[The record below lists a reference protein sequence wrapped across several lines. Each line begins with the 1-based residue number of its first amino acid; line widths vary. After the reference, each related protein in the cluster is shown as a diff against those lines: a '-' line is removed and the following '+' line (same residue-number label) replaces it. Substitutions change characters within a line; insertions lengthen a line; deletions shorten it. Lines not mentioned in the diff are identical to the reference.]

1 MAKIITQTNG
11 TMLFDEIN
19 PEKLDLLTLV
29 GDVKGFDSLSDE
41 KIQEILEVLCVKSFD
56 EFIEKFDPVVYSFF
70 NANNQKVMYTLK
82 KPESIPDD
90 LLTEIHL
97 NMQNDFLK
105 MLLTLVDTKRSQ
117 GLLNVDFK
125 FENLTDLI
133 SPHKI
138 IEDIKQNRKELRY
151 VYSQYVQLE
160 DEDPKKLDL
169 GDKLNGMMEEASTN
183 YNNVMAMLPLA
194 IEDIKTRLLLT
205 SGGGGADATP
215 LALGVLT
222 MGEEGELKVIEA
234 PKEEHS
240 TALVSL
246 DDKVNEGLIEV
257 IGEDYVALN
266 EDNHNDYVKALVTRT
281 FCPLPSTMVSE
292 IDIATEIQHYNS
304 YLQFYKDA
312 KDDFIKTVKPLIEKI
327 LGVRLF
333 FEQYPSKL
341 RGMKPTLL
349 ITNISNEMMAKAPNL
364 PRLVTYLNTV
374 NGKNNF
380 DHTIWYAIFPSVA
393 FAADGKAKLT
403 RQRFKGNTAPTNT
416 NVNTIESLAM
426 ILDVLKDFR
435 VQCFF
440 SFASHEKNT
449 FNAMATEGIDKYIDK
464 STPLMNKSYS
474 EFAIPCFPNFTIIP
488 KDKSGVVLDTKM
500 TLNENSHIAEISKA
514 KQDIMKLWIDGIYVG
529 AAYVAAGIVA
539 AYQDPEYLKMIFR
552 RNVDNEL
559 PGVRFDIESGDN
571 SLLVFTTLAKEITGF
586 TAPIKHDINNKCFG
600 FVFSSENAMYDG
612 LPITNI
618 MVYKSRDLLYD
629 EDNGVYEPIYKTQV
643 TTYIHRVLR
652 NMSSDFKEDKI
663 IRFFSSNPTSQ
674 SSKWLDKRE
683 RLNAIIGTGDAIDY
697 VIDEDNGICTLNITF
712 NGNIKNLDIETN
724 RTTSSHHV

>member
-1 MAKIITQTNG
+1 MAQVIKQTNA
-11 TMLFDEIN
+11 TMLFEEIN
-19 PEKLDLLTLV
+19 PEKLDLLTLI
-29 GDVKGFDSLSDE
+29 GDVKGLDSLSDE
-41 KIQEILEVLCVKSFD
+41 KIKEILDTLCVKSFD
-56 EFIEKFDPVVYSFF
+56 EFIDKFEPVVYSFY

-97 NMQNDFLK
+97 NLQNDFLK
-105 MLLTLVDTKRSQ
+105 MLLTLIDAKRSQ

-169 GDKLNGMMEEASTN
+169 GDKLNVMMEEASTN

-194 IEDIKTRLLLT
+194 IEDIKTRLLLS
-205 SGGGGADATP
+205 SGGGGKDATP

-222 MGEEGELKVIEA
+222 MGDEGELKVIEA
-234 PKEEHS
+234 PKAESS
-240 TALVSL
+240 TALVTL
-246 DDKVNEGLIEV
+246 DDKINEGLIEV
-257 IGEDYVALN
+257 IGEDYEALN

-292 IDIATEIQHYNS
+292 VDISKEIENYNT

-312 KDDFIKTVKPLIEKI
+312 KDDFIKVVKPLIEKI
-327 LGVRLF
+327 LGVKLF

-349 ITNISNEMMAKAPNL
+349 VTNIKSEMIAKAPNV

-380 DHTIWYAIFPSVA
+380 DNTIWYAIFPNVA
-393 FAADGKAKLT
+393 FDAKVQTKLT
-403 RQRFKGNTAPTNT
+403 RQRFKGNIEKEDTD
-416 NVNTIESLAM
+416 VNTIETLTR

-440 SFASHEKNT
+440 SFSSNEKNT
-449 FNAMATEGIDKYIDK
+449 FNAMATEGIDRYIDK
-464 STPLMNKSYS
+464 TIPLTNKAFS
-474 EFAIPCFPNFTIIP
+474 EFAIPCLPNFTVIP

-500 TLNENSHIAEISKA
+500 ELNENNLAEISKA
-514 KQDIMKLWIDGIYVG
+514 KQDIMKLWIDGVYVG

-539 AYQDPEYLKMIFR
+539 TYQDPEYLKMIFR
-552 RNVDNEL
+552 RNVDNSL
-559 PGVRFDIESGDN
+559 PGVRFDIEEGDN
-571 SLLVFTTLAKEITGF
+571 SLLVYTTLAKEITGF
-586 TAPIKHDINNKCFG
+586 TNPIKTEINKKSFG
-600 FVFSSENAMYDG
+600 FVFSSENAIYNG

-618 MVYKSRDLLYD
+618 MVYKSRNLLYD
-629 EDNGVYEPIYKTQV
+629 EDHGTYESIYKTQV
-643 TTYIHRVLR
+643 TTYIQRLLQ
-652 NMSSDFKEDKI
+652 NFSNDFKQDKI
-663 IRFFSSNPTSQ
+663 GRFFSSNPNSQ
-674 SSKWLDKRE
+674 LSQWLNKRE
-683 RLNAIIGTGDAIDY
+683 CVNAIVGVGDDLSY
-697 VIDEDNGICTLNITF
+697 TIDEANGICTLNIAF
-712 NGNIKNLDIETN
+712 NGNIKNLEIETI
-724 RTTSSHHV
+724 RTTSANHV

>member
-1 MAKIITQTNG
+1 MAKIISQTNA
-11 TMLFDEIN
+11 TMLFEEIN

-41 KIQEILEVLCVKSFD
+41 KIKEILETLCVKNFD

-70 NANNQKVMYTLK
+70 NANTQKVMYTLK

-97 NMQNDFLK
+97 NLQNDFLR
-105 MLLTLVDTKRSQ
+105 MLLTLVDAKRSQ

-151 VYSQYVQLE
+151 TYSQYVQL
-160 DEDPKKLDL
+160 DDDDPKKLDI
-169 GDKLNGMMEEASTN
+169 GDKLNIMMEEASVN

-194 IEDIKTRLLLT
+194 IEDIKTRLLLS
-205 SGGGGADATP
+205 SGGGGGDSAP

-222 MGEEGELKVIEA
+222 MGEQGELKVIEA
-234 PKEEHS
+234 PKEEKS
-240 TALVSL
+240 TALVTL

-257 IGEDYVALN
+257 IGEDYEALN
-266 EDNHNDYVKALVTRT
+266 EENHNDYVKALVTRT

-292 IDIATEIQHYNS
+292 IDIAKEVENYNA
-304 YLQFYKDA
+304 YLQFYKES

-341 RGMKPTLL
+341 RGMRPTLL
-349 ITNISNEMMAKAPNL
+349 ITNISNEMMAKAPNI

-380 DHTIWYAIFPSVA
+380 DNTIWYAIFPSVA
-393 FAADGKAKLT
+393 FDAGSKPKLT
-403 RQRFKGNTAPTNT
+403 RQRFKGNDAPTNT
-416 NVNTIESLAM
+416 NVHSVESLTR

-435 VQCFF
+435 IQCFF
-440 SFASHEKNT
+440 SFASNEKNT
-449 FNAMATEGIDKYIDK
+449 FNAMATEGIEKYIDK
-464 STPLMNKSYS
+464 SLPLTAKAFS

-500 TLNENSHIAEISKA
+500 EVNENNLAEISKA
-514 KQDIMKLWIDGIYVG
+514 KQDIMKLWIDGVYVG
-529 AAYVAAGIVA
+529 AAYVAAGLVA
-539 AYQDPEYLKMIFR
+539 TYQDPEYLKMIFR
-552 RNVDNEL
+552 RNIDNEL
-559 PGVRFDIESGDN
+559 PGVRFDIETGDN
-571 SLLVFTTLAKEITGF
+571 SLLVYTTLAKEITGF
-586 TAPIKHDINNKCFG
+586 TNPIKDEINKKCFG
-600 FVFSSENAMYDG
+600 FVFSSENAMFNG
-612 LPITNI
+612 MPITNV
-618 MVYKSRDLLYD
+618 MVYKSRNLLYD

-643 TTYIHRVLR
+643 TTYIQRVLR
-652 NMSSDFKEDKI
+652 NMSSDFKQDKI
-663 IRFFSSNPTSQ
+663 VRFFSSNPASQ

-683 RLNAIIGTGDAIDY
+683 RLNAIIGTGDDISY
-697 VIDEDNGICTLNITF
+697 NIDEENGICTLNITF
-712 NGNIKNLDIETN
+712 NGNVKNLEIETS
-724 RTTSSHHV
+724 RTTSARHV

>member
-1 MAKIITQTNG
+1 MAKIISQTNG
-11 TMLFDEIN
+11 TILFEEIN
-19 PEKLDLLTLV
+19 PEKLDLLTMV

-41 KIQEILEVLCVKSFD
+41 KIQEILETLSVKSFD

-97 NMQNDFLK
+97 NLQNDFLR

-169 GDKLNGMMEEASTN
+169 GDKLNVMMEEASVN

-194 IEDIKTRLLLT
+194 IEDIKTRLLL
-205 SGGGGADATP
+205 SGGGGGADATP

-234 PKEEHS
+234 PKEEKS
-240 TALVSL
+240 TALVTL

-266 EDNHNDYVKALVTRT
+266 EENHNDYVKALVTRT
-281 FCPLPSTMVSE
+281 FCPLPSTMVSTIDVAKE
-292 IDIATEIQHYNS
+292 IENYNA
-304 YLQFYKDA
+304 YLQFYKES

-349 ITNISNEMMAKAPNL
+349 ITNISNEMMAKTPNI
-364 PRLVTYLNTV
+364 PRLITYLNTV

-393 FAADGKAKLT
+393 FAVGGKTKLT
-403 RQRFKGNTAPTNT
+403 RMRFKGNTEAINT
-416 NVNTIESLAM
+416 DVNSIESLTR

-435 VQCFF
+435 IQCFF
-440 SFASHEKNT
+440 SFASNEKNT

-464 STPLMNKSYS
+464 SMPLTSKQFS

-500 TLNENSHIAEISKA
+500 TLDENNLAELSKA
-514 KQDIMKLWIDGIYVG
+514 KQDIMKLWIDGVYVG

-539 AYQDPEYLKMIFR
+539 SYQDPEYLKMIFR
-552 RNVDNEL
+552 RNIDNEL
-559 PGVRFDIESGDN
+559 PGVRFDLEEGDN
-571 SLLVFTTLAKEITGF
+571 SLMVYTTLAKEITGF
-586 TAPIKHDINNKCFG
+586 TAPIKDEINKKCFG
-600 FVFSSENAMYDG
+600 FVFSSENAVLG
-612 LPITNI
+612 GIPITNI
-618 MVYKSRDLLYD
+618 MIYKTRNLLYD
-629 EDNGVYEPIYKTQV
+629 EENGVYEPIYKTQV
-643 TTYIHRVLR
+643 TTYIQRMLR
-652 NMSSDFKEDKI
+652 NMSSDFKQDKI

-674 SSKWLDKRE
+674 ASKWLDKRE
-683 RLNAIIGTGDAIDY
+683 KLNAIIGTGDAIDY
-697 VIDEDNGICTLNITF
+697 VIDEENGICTLNITF
-712 NGNIKNLDIETN
+712 NGNVKNLEIETN
-724 RTTSSHHV
+724 RTTSAKHV

>member
-1 MAKIITQTNG
+1 MAKVISQTNG
-11 TMLFDEIN
+11 TMLFEEIN
-19 PEKLDLLTLV
+19 PEKLDLLTMV

-41 KIQEILEVLCVKSFD
+41 KIQEILEALCVKSFD
-56 EFIEKFDPVVYSFF
+56 EFIEKFDPVVYSFY

-105 MLLTLVDTKRSQ
+105 MLLTLVDAKRSQ

-125 FENLTDLI
+125 FENLTELI

-160 DEDPKKLDL
+160 DDDPKKLDI
-169 GDKLNGMMEEASTN
+169 GDKLNVMMEDASTN

-205 SGGGGADATP
+205 SGGGGDNSTP

-222 MGEEGELKVIEA
+222 MGEGGELKVIEA
-234 PKEEHS
+234 PKPEES
-240 TALVSL
+240 TALVTL
-246 DDKVNEGLIEV
+246 DDKINEGLIEV
-257 IGEDYVALN
+257 IGEDYEALN
-266 EDNHNDYVKALVTRT
+266 EESHNDYVKALVTRT

-292 IDIATEIQHYNS
+292 IDVAKEIENYNS
-304 YLQFYKDA
+304 YLQFYKDS

-327 LGVRLF
+327 LGVRMF

-349 ITNISNEMMAKAPNL
+349 ITNISNEMMAKAPNV
-364 PRLVTYLNTV
+364 PRLITYLNTV

-380 DHTIWYAIFPSVA
+380 DHSIWYAIFPSVA
-393 FAADGKAKLT
+393 FGAASKPKLT
-403 RQRFKGNTAPTNT
+403 RQRFKGNDAPANPS
-416 NVNTIESLAM
+416 VHSIESLAR

-435 VQCFF
+435 IQCFF
-440 SFASHEKNT
+440 SFASDEHNT
-449 FNAMATEGIDKYIDK
+449 FNAMATEGIEKYIDK
-464 STPLMNKSYS
+464 SLPLTAKAYS

-500 TLNENSHIAEISKA
+500 TLNDNNLAEVSKA
-514 KQDIMKLWIDGIYVG
+514 KQDVMKLWIDGVYVG

-552 RNVDNEL
+552 RDIDNEL

-571 SLLVFTTLAKEITGF
+571 SLMVYTTLAKEITGF
-586 TAPIKHDINNKCFG
+586 TTPIKNEINGKCFG
-600 FVFSSENAMYDG
+600 FVFSSENAMFNG
-612 LPITNI
+612 LPITNV
-618 MVYKSRDLLYD
+618 MVYKSRNLLYD

-643 TTYIHRVLR
+643 TTYIERTLR
-652 NMSSDFKEDKI
+652 NMTSDFKQDKI
-663 IRFFSSNPTSQ
+663 VRFFAIEQ
-674 SSKWLDKRE
+674 VAQQARE
-683 RLNAIIGTGDAIDY
+683 AQR
-697 VIDEDNGICTLNITF
+697 
-712 NGNIKNLDIETN
+712 
-724 RTTSSHHV
+724 HHRYRRRD

>member
-1 MAKIITQTNG
+1 MAKIINQTNG
-11 TMLFDEIN
+11 TMLFEEIN

-41 KIQEILEVLCVKSFD
+41 KVQEILDKLCVKSFD

-97 NMQNDFLK
+97 NLQNDFLR

-151 VYSQYVQLE
+151 VYSQYVQL
-160 DEDPKKLDL
+160 DDDDPKKLDI
-169 GDKLNGMMEEASTN
+169 GDKLNVMMEEASTN

-205 SGGGGADATP
+205 SGDGGADATP

-234 PKEEHS
+234 PKKEES
-240 TALVSL
+240 TALVTL

-266 EDNHNDYVKALVTRT
+266 EDSHNDYVKALVTRT
-281 FCPLPSTMVSE
+281 FCPLPSTMVSTVDVAKE
-292 IDIATEIQHYNS
+292 IENYNA

-327 LGVRLF
+327 LPVRLF

-349 ITNISNEMMAKAPNL
+349 ITNVSNEMLTKTPNI
-364 PRLVTYLNTV
+364 PRLITYLNTV
-374 NGKNNF
+374 NNKNNF

-393 FAADGKAKLT
+393 FAAGGKKKLT
-403 RQRFKGNTAPTNT
+403 RQRFKGTTEAINTD
-416 NVNTIESLAM
+416 VNSIESLTR

-464 STPLMNKSYS
+464 SLPLTSKTFS

-488 KDKSGVVLDTKM
+488 KDKSGVVLDSKM
-500 TLNENSHIAEISKA
+500 TLTENNLAEMSKA
-514 KQDIMKLWIDGIYVG
+514 KQDIMKLWIDGVYVG

-539 AYQDPEYLKMIFR
+539 TYQDPEYLKMIFR
-552 RNVDNEL
+552 RNIDNEL
-559 PGVRFDIESGDN
+559 PGVRFDLEEGDN
-571 SLLVFTTLAKEITGF
+571 SLMVYTTLAKEITGF
-586 TAPIKHDINNKCFG
+586 TSPIKNEINNKCFG
-600 FVFSSENAMYDG
+600 FVFSSENANFNG
-612 LPITNI
+612 IPITNV
-618 MVYKSRDLLYD
+618 MVYKTRNLLYD

-643 TTYIHRVLR
+643 TTYIQRMLR
-652 NMSSDFKEDKI
+652 NMTSDFKQDKI
-663 IRFFSSNPTSQ
+663 VRFFSSNPNSQ
-674 SSKWLDKRE
+674 SSQWLNKRE

-697 VIDEDNGICTLNITF
+697 VIDEENGICTLNITF
-712 NGNIKNLDIETN
+712 NGNVKNLEIETS
-724 RTTSSHHV
+724 RTTSSKHV

>member
-41 KIQEILEVLCVKSFD
+41 KIQEILEVLCVKNFD

-234 PKEEHS
+234 PKEEHT

-349 ITNISNEMMAKAPNL
+349 ITNISNEMLAKAPNL

-464 STPLMNKSYS
+464 SQPLMNKSYS

>member
-41 KIQEILEVLCVKSFD
+41 KIQEILEALCVKSFD

-97 NMQNDFLK
+97 NLHNDFLR

-151 VYSQYVQLE
+151 VYSQYIQLE

-246 DDKVNEGLIEV
+246 DDRVNEGLIEV

-266 EDNHNDYVKALVTRT
+266 EENHNDYVKALVTRT

-292 IDIATEIQHYNS
+292 IDVATEIQHYNS

-349 ITNISNEMMAKAPNL
+349 ITNISNEMIAKAPNL

-393 FAADGKAKLT
+393 FATDGKAKLT
-403 RQRFKGNTAPTNT
+403 RQRFKGNAEPTNT
-416 NVNTIESLAM
+416 DVNTIESLSM
-426 ILDVLKDFR
+426 ILNVLKDFR
-435 VQCFF
+435 VQCFY

-464 STPLMNKSYS
+464 SQPLTNKAYS

-539 AYQDPEYLKMIFR
+539 TYQDPEYLKMIFR

-559 PGVRFDIESGDN
+559 PGVRFDIEAGDN
-571 SLLVFTTLAKEITGF
+571 SLLVYTTLAKEITGF
-586 TAPIKHDINNKCFG
+586 TAPIKHEINNKCFG
-600 FVFSSENAMYDG
+600 FVFSSENAIYDG
-612 LPITNI
+612 LPITDI
-618 MVYKSRDLLYD
+618 MVYKSRNLLYD

-643 TTYIHRVLR
+643 TTYIHRILR

-663 IRFFSSNPTSQ
+663 IRFFSSNPNSQ
-674 SSKWLDKRE
+674 TSKWLDKRE
-683 RLNAIIGTGDAIDY
+683 KLNAIIGTGDAIDY
-697 VIDEDNGICTLNITF
+697 IIDEDNGICTLNITF
-712 NGNIKNLDIETN
+712 NGNIKNLEIETN

>member
-1 MAKIITQTNG
+1 MAQIISQTNA
-11 TMLFDEIN
+11 TMLFEEIN

-41 KIQEILEVLCVKSFD
+41 KVKEILDTLCVKNFD
-56 EFIEKFDPVVYSFF
+56 EFLEKFDPVVYSFF

-82 KPESIPDD
+82 KPESIPED

-97 NMQNDFLK
+97 NLQNDFLK
-105 MLLTLVDTKRSQ
+105 MLFTLVEAKRAQ

-151 VYSQYVQLE
+151 TYSQYVQLE
-160 DEDPKKLDL
+160 DEDPRKLDL
-169 GDKLNGMMEEASTN
+169 GDKLNLMMEEASIN

-222 MGEEGELKVIEA
+222 MGEQGELKVIEA
-234 PKEEHS
+234 PKAEKS
-240 TALVSL
+240 TALVTL
-246 DDKVNEGLIEV
+246 DDKINEGLIEV
-257 IGEDYVALN
+257 IGEDYEALN
-266 EDNHNDYVKALVTRT
+266 EDHNDYVKALVTRT

-292 IDIATEIQHYNS
+292 IDIAKEIENYNA
-304 YLQFYKDA
+304 YLQFYKES

-327 LGVRLF
+327 LGVKLF

-349 ITNISNEMMAKAPNL
+349 ITNISNEMMTKSPNL

-393 FAADGKAKLT
+393 FDAGGKPKLT
-403 RQRFKGNTAPTNT
+403 RRRFKGNNEPTNT
-416 NVNTIESLAM
+416 SVNTVESLTQ
-426 ILDVLKDFR
+426 ILNVLKDFR

-449 FNAMATEGIDKYIDK
+449 FNAMATEGIDKYIDR
-464 STPLMNKSYS
+464 SMPLTSKAFS

-500 TLNENSHIAEISKA
+500 ELNENNLAEISKA
-514 KQDIMKLWIDGIYVG
+514 KQDIMKLWIDGVYVG
-529 AAYVAAGIVA
+529 AAYVAAGLVA

-552 RNVDNEL
+552 RNIDNSL
-559 PGVRFDIESGDN
+559 PGVRFDIESDDN
-571 SLLVFTTLAKEITGF
+571 SLMVYTTLAKEITGF
-586 TAPIKHDINNKCFG
+586 TNPIKDEINKKCFG
-600 FVFSSENAMYDG
+600 FVFSSENAMFGG

-618 MVYKSRDLLYD
+618 MVYKSRNLLYD

-643 TTYIHRVLR
+643 TTYIQRILR
-652 NMSSDFKEDKI
+652 NMSSDFKQDKI
-663 IRFFSSNPTSQ
+663 VRFFSSNPNSQ

-683 RLNAIIGTGDAIDY
+683 KLNAIIGTGDDISY
-697 VIDEDNGICTLNITF
+697 NIDEENGICTLNITF
-712 NGNIKNLDIETN
+712 NGNVKNLEIETN
-724 RTTSSHHV
+724 RTTSAKHI

>member
-1 MAKIITQTNG
+1 MAKVISQTNG
-11 TMLFDEIN
+11 TMLFEEIN
-19 PEKLDLLTLV
+19 PEKLDLLTLI

-41 KIQEILEVLCVKSFD
+41 KVQEILETLCVKSFD
-56 EFIEKFDPVVYSFF
+56 EFIEKFDPVVYSFY

-105 MLLTLVDTKRSQ
+105 MLFTLVDAKRSQ

-133 SPHKI
+133 SPHKV

-151 VYSQYVQLE
+151 VYSQYVQL
-160 DEDPKKLDL
+160 DDDDPKKLDL
-169 GDKLNGMMEEASTN
+169 GDKLNVMMEEASNN

-205 SGGGGADATP
+205 SGGGGADSTP

-234 PKEEHS
+234 PKKEES
-240 TALVSL
+240 TALVTL

-257 IGEDYVALN
+257 IGEDYEALN
-266 EDNHNDYVKALVTRT
+266 EDHNDYVKALVTRT

-292 IDIATEIQHYNS
+292 VDVSKEIENYNN
-304 YLQFYKDA
+304 YLQFYKDS

-327 LGVRLF
+327 LGVKLF

-349 ITNISNEMMAKAPNL
+349 ITNISNEMIIKTPNI

-380 DHTIWYAIFPSVA
+380 DHTIWYAIFPNVA
-393 FAADGKAKLT
+393 FDAGAKTKLT
-403 RQRFKGNTAPTNT
+403 RQRFKGNADTIN
-416 NVNTIESLAM
+416 NDVNSIESLTR

-440 SFASHEKNT
+440 SFASSEKNT
-449 FNAMATEGIDKYIDK
+449 FNAMATEGIEKYIDK
-464 STPLMNKSYS
+464 TVPLTAKAFS

-500 TLNENSHIAEISKA
+500 TLNEESNIAEISQA
-514 KQDIMKLWIDGIYVG
+514 KQDIMKLWIDGVYVG

-552 RNVDNEL
+552 RNIDNEL
-559 PGVRFDIESGDN
+559 PGVRFDLEADDN
-571 SLLVFTTLAKEITGF
+571 SLMVYTTLAKEITGF
-586 TAPIKHDINNKCFG
+586 TNPIKQEINNKCFG
-600 FVFSSENAMYDG
+600 FVFSSENAQYNG
-612 LPITNI
+612 LPITNVMI
-618 MVYKSRDLLYD
+618 YKSRNLLYD

-643 TTYIHRVLR
+643 TTYIERVLR
-652 NMSSDFKEDKI
+652 NMSGDFKQDKI
-663 IRFFSSNPTSQ
+663 VRFFSSNPTSQ

-683 RLNAIIGTGDAIDY
+683 KLNAIIGTGDALDY
-697 VIDEDNGICTLNITF
+697 TIDEENGICTLNITF
-712 NGNIKNLDIETN
+712 NGNIKNLEIETS
-724 RTTSSHHV
+724 RTTSAKHV

>member
-1 MAKIITQTNG
+1 QTNG
-11 TMLFDEIN
+11 TMLFEEIN

-41 KIQEILEVLCVKSFD
+41 KVQEILDKLCVKSFD

-82 KPESIPDD
+82 KPESIPED

-97 NMQNDFLK
+97 NLQNDFLR

-151 VYSQYVQLE
+151 VYSQYVQL
-160 DEDPKKLDL
+160 DDDDPKKLDI
-169 GDKLNGMMEEASTN
+169 GDKLNIMMEEASTN

-234 PKEEHS
+234 PKKEES
-240 TALVSL
+240 TALVTL

-266 EDNHNDYVKALVTRT
+266 EDSHNDYVKALVTRT
-281 FCPLPSTMVSE
+281 FCPLPSTMVSTVDVAKE
-292 IDIATEIQHYNS
+292 IENYNA

-349 ITNISNEMMAKAPNL
+349 ITNVSNEMLTKTPNI
-364 PRLVTYLNTV
+364 PRLITYLNTV
-374 NGKNNF
+374 NNKNNF

-393 FAADGKAKLT
+393 FAAGGKKKLT
-403 RQRFKGNTAPTNT
+403 RQRFKGTTEAINTD
-416 NVNTIESLAM
+416 VNSIESLTR

-464 STPLMNKSYS
+464 SLPLTSKTFS

-488 KDKSGVVLDTKM
+488 KDKSGVVLDSKM
-500 TLNENSHIAEISKA
+500 TLTENNLAEMSKA
-514 KQDIMKLWIDGIYVG
+514 KQDIMKLWIDGVYVG

-539 AYQDPEYLKMIFR
+539 TYQDPEYLKMIFR
-552 RNVDNEL
+552 RNIDNEL
-559 PGVRFDIESGDN
+559 PGVRFDLEEGDN
-571 SLLVFTTLAKEITGF
+571 SLMVYTTLAKEITGF
-586 TAPIKHDINNKCFG
+586 TSPIKNEINNKCFG
-600 FVFSSENAMYDG
+600 FVFSSENANFNG
-612 LPITNI
+612 IPITNV
-618 MVYKSRDLLYD
+618 MVYKTRNLLYD

-643 TTYIHRVLR
+643 TTYIQRMLR
-652 NMSSDFKEDKI
+652 NMTSDFKQDKI
-663 IRFFSSNPTSQ
+663 VRFFSSNPNSQ
-674 SSKWLDKRE
+674 SSQWLNKRE

-697 VIDEDNGICTLNITF
+697 VIDEENGICTLNITF
-712 NGNIKNLDIETN
+712 NGNVKNLEIETS
-724 RTTSSHHV
+724 RTTSSKHV

>member
-41 KIQEILEVLCVKSFD
+41 KIQEILEALCVKSFD

-97 NMQNDFLK
+97 NLHNDFLR

-151 VYSQYVQLE
+151 VYSQYIQLE

-205 SGGGGADATP
+205 SGGGGDDATP

-246 DDKVNEGLIEV
+246 DDRVNEGLIEV

-266 EDNHNDYVKALVTRT
+266 EENHNDYVKALVTRT

-292 IDIATEIQHYNS
+292 IDVATEIQHYNS

-349 ITNISNEMMAKAPNL
+349 ITNISNEMIAKAPNL

-393 FAADGKAKLT
+393 FATDGKAKLT
-403 RQRFKGNTAPTNT
+403 RQRFKGNAEPTNT
-416 NVNTIESLAM
+416 DVNTIESLSM
-426 ILDVLKDFR
+426 ILNVLKDFR
-435 VQCFF
+435 VQCFY

-464 STPLMNKSYS
+464 SQPLTNKAYS

-539 AYQDPEYLKMIFR
+539 TYQDPEYLKMIFR

-559 PGVRFDIESGDN
+559 PGVRFDIEAGDN
-571 SLLVFTTLAKEITGF
+571 SLLVYTTLAKEITGF
-586 TAPIKHDINNKCFG
+586 TAPIKHEINNKCFG
-600 FVFSSENAMYDG
+600 FVFSSENAIYDG
-612 LPITNI
+612 LPITDI
-618 MVYKSRDLLYD
+618 MVYKSRNLLYD

-643 TTYIHRVLR
+643 TTYIHRILR

-663 IRFFSSNPTSQ
+663 IRFFSSNPNSQ
-674 SSKWLDKRE
+674 TSKWLDKRE
-683 RLNAIIGTGDAIDY
+683 KLNAIIGTGDAIDY
-697 VIDEDNGICTLNITF
+697 IIDEDNGICTLNITF
-712 NGNIKNLDIETN
+712 NGNIKNLEIETN